1 MIFGFFVLLVAVII
15 SVISAFYS
23 VLGLTSIFPGAFLPV
38 VIMGTALEL
47 GKLTTAIW
55 LHKNW
60 KRANLQFKLY
70 LVPAICMLVLLT
82 SMGIFGGLSKAHLDQ
97 AVPTGNV
104 AAQIELISTKI
115 ETQRENINASRKNL
129 KQLDDAVDQV
139 LARSTNEQ
147 GASRSAALRKNQAK
161 DRANIQTEIE
171 TAQKSIATLNEE
183 KNKVQQELRAV
194 EAEVGPI
201 KYIAQ
206 LIYGDNPDA
215 NLLERAV
222 RWVIIL
228 IVIVFD
234 PLAIVLLLA
243 GDQQWQWAKAEQ
255 LARHKKKE
263 EPVQDPEL
271 VKQLH
276 EMVNKFQEENTE
288 LFDQIDSLSEKNADL
303 SSQNSQLYKE
313 YRLLEQEL
321 AKATAVVT
329 YETPLVEPTPPEL
342 TAVPE
347 EHDDSLLSK
356 YDLDLGKFRRL
367 RSVFAEADNVIKFGI
382 EYPVNP
388 LKGQMFISTSTVP
401 TALYKFNG
409 EKWIQTDKL
418 LSDQYIYND
427 AYIEYLMDKI
437 ETGEYD
443 PEMLTAAEQAQIES
457 KLK

>member
-1 MIFGFFVLLVAVII
+1 MFLTLLTLLVAVF
-15 SVISAFYS
+15 ISAVSAYYS
-23 VLGLTSIFPGAFLPV
+23 ILGLVSIFAAASLPV
-38 VIMGTALEL
+38 IIMGGSLEA
-47 GKLTTAIW
+47 GKLMAALW

-60 KRANLQFKLY
+60 TRANLQFKLY
-70 LVPAICMLVLLT
+70 LVPAILFLMLLT
-82 SMGIFGGLSKAHLDQ
+82 SMGVFGFLSRAHLDQ

-139 LARSTNEQ
+139 LARSTSEQ
-147 GASRSAALRKNQAK
+147 GASRSATLRRNQAK
-161 DRANIQTEIE
+161 DRANIQAEIE
-171 TAQKSIATLNEE
+171 AAQKSIATLNEE
-183 KNKVQQELRAV
+183 KSKVQQELRAV

-228 IVIVFD
+228 IVVVFD

-243 GDQQWQWAKAEQ
+243 GDQQWQWAKAERA
-255 LARHKKKE
+255 ARRKKKE
-263 EPVQDPEL
+263 ETVQDAEL
-271 VKQLH
+271 VKELH
-276 EMVNKFQEENTE
+276 EMVNKFSEENSE
-288 LFDQIDSLSEKNADL
+288 LHDQNEDLISRNSELQDQNEDL
-303 SSQNSQLYKE
+303 MSQNSNLYAE
-313 YRLLEQEL
+313 YRRLEQESN
-321 AKATAVVT
+321 AKPIDTAVDV
-329 YETPLVEPTPPEL
+329 ETTVDSD
-342 TAVPE
+342 TADTSKNVPE
-347 EHDDSLLSK
+347 FPAPRWNIKQALP
-356 YDLDLGKFRRL
+356 
-367 RSVFAEADNVIKFGI
+367 EADNVIKFGN
-382 EYPVNP
+382 EFPP
-388 LKGQMFISTSTVP
+388 APHKGQMFLITTTIPSK
-401 TALYKFNG
+401 LYKFNG
-409 EKWIQTDKL
+409 ERWIQTDKD

-443 PEMLTAAEQAQIES
+443 PEMLTTAEQAQIEA

>member
-1 MIFGFFVLLVAVII
+1 MFLTFLTLLIAIFISAVSAYYSILGLVSIFAAASLPVII
-15 SVISAFYS
+15 
-23 VLGLTSIFPGAFLPV
+23 
-38 VIMGTALEL
+38 MGGSLEA
-47 GKLTTAIW
+47 GKLMAALW

-60 KRANLQFKLY
+60 KRASIQFKLY
-70 LVPAICMLVLLT
+70 LVPAILFLMLLT
-82 SMGIFGGLSKAHLDQ
+82 SMGVFGFLSKAHVDQ
-97 AVPTGNV
+97 GVPTGNV
-104 AAQIELISTKI
+104 AAQIELVDTKI
-115 ETQRENINASRKNL
+115 ETQRENINASRKVL
-129 KQLDDAVDQV
+129 SQMDGAVDQV
-139 LARSTNEQ
+139 LARSTGEQ
-147 GASRSAALRKNQAK
+147 GARNANSLRTQQAK
-161 DRANIQTEIE
+161 DREKLTSDIAKAQT
-171 TAQKSIATLNEE
+171 AIATLNEE
-183 KNKVQQELRAV
+183 KSKIRQELRLA

-206 LIYGDNPDA
+206 LIYGDNPNAD
-215 NLLERAV
+215 LLERAV
-222 RWVIIL
+222 SWVIIL
-228 IVIVFD
+228 IVTVFD

-243 GDQQWQWAKAEQ
+243 GDQQWQWVKADRAARRQADEDAKKAQTDKAEQ
-255 LARHKKKE
+255 VIAVEEYTQLAAA
-263 EPVQDPEL
+263 
-271 VKQLH
+271 
-276 EMVNKFQEENTE
+276 F
-288 LFDQIDSLSEKNADL
+288 EKNRAEL
-303 SSQNSQLYKE
+303 QLANSQIGSL
-313 YRLLEQEL
+313 
-321 AKATAVVT
+321 TAQLQAQSAQPVS
-329 YETPLVEPTPPEL
+329 EPEL
-342 TAVPE
+342 TALPE
-347 EHDDSLLSK
+347 EHDDSLLPK